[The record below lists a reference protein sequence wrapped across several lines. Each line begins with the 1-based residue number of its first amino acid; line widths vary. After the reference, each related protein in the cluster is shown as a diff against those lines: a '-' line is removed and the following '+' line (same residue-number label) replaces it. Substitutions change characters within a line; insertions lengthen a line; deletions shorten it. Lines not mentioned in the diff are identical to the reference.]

1 LAAPAANAVV
11 ADCDR
16 LDLTKDEALLAKDLF
31 VPGLRKIGAFEGAAA
46 LAAPNPLLLHNVGKN
61 FSTDYLRETYDGV
74 QATKAFR
81 VDAARQNEDEIVKW
95 IVGL

>member
-1 LAAPAANAVV
+1 
-11 ADCDR
+11 
-16 LDLTKDEALLAKDLF
+16 
-31 VPGLRKIGAFEGAAA
+31 

-74 QATKAFR
+74 QATNAFR